1 MIQIQ
6 RRKSQTCGKN
16 NQMILS
22 KNLFVGALT
31 VLMTFCIIPITGCGL
46 FYDFDRKE
54 NSTQNHI
61 YEETIIDKT
70 GQEEDTSQEEDTD
83 ISVEIEGSD
92 AEGVLDESSGGNLK
106 GDNYNNPG
114 YQVTEVIDGDTI
126 VLSDGERIRFIGIN
140 TPEEG
145 MYFYAEARDVLKIM
159 ILGKEVW
166 LEKDI
171 SEYDQYGRKL
181 RYVYRGDIFVNLEM
195 VKRGFANIF
204 TYPPDVKYSEQ
215 FLEAER
221 HARENDLGL
230 WKSSKIDI
238 VSIDIN
244 FDARGNDNENI
255 NGEFVILENIGSE
268 SLDTSGWT
276 IKDSGTN
283 IYHFGSYKFNPGT
296 RIILF
301 SGEGKDRSEDDDWYL
316 FWESPRPVWN
326 NDHDTLYLRDREGL
340 LVEIYNY

>member
-1 MIQIQ
+1 MIP
-6 RRKSQTCGKN
+6 
-16 NQMILS
+16 S
-22 KNLFVGALT
+22 KNLLLRALT
-31 VLMTFCIIPITGCGL
+31 ILMIFFMPLAASCGL

-54 NSTQNHI
+54 SSTQNPRD
-61 YEETIIDKT
+61 EGTIINET
-70 GQEEDTSQEEDTD
+70 GQGGSTFGEENTDIDEGIKGSDDEGILGELSSGDTEEDS
-83 ISVEIEGSD
+83 
-92 AEGVLDESSGGNLK
+92 N
-106 GDNYNNPG
+106 NNPG
-114 YQVTEVIDGDTI
+114 YMVTEVIDGDTI
-126 VLSDGERIRFIGIN
+126 VLLGGERIRFIGMN

-181 RYVYRGDIFVNLEM
+181 RYVYHKDIFVNLEM

-204 TYPPDVKYSEQ
+204 TYPPDVKYSEK

-221 HARENDLGL
+221 YARENDLGL
-230 WKSSKIDI
+230 WKSSKIDTVGI
-238 VSIDIN
+238 EIF
-244 FDARGNDNENI
+244 FDAQGNDNENI

-268 SLDTSGWT
+268 ILDTSNWT

-283 IYHFGSYKFNPGT
+283 IYRFSSYKFNPHT

-301 SGEGKDRSEDDDWYL
+301 SGEGKDRSEDDDAWYL

-326 NDHDTLYLRDREGL
+326 NDHDTLYLRDKEGL
-340 LVEIYNY
+340 LIEIYNY